1 MLKLIDF
8 GNILWYNN
16 TYKYRVYRKLLLK
29 AHNLRFEE
37 VLNMTEPK
45 AKQEKLPFYKKVIGV
60 GIMAVVAT
68 YCFQELQERMVSVL
82 DSLKNEWRKNK

>member
-1 MLKLIDF
+1 
-8 GNILWYNN
+8 
-16 TYKYRVYRKLLLK
+16 
-29 AHNLRFEE
+29 
-37 VLNMTEPK
+37 MTEPK